1 MADEIKTPLLDELK
15 ELCGS
20 DKLHHCFKFLFGHE
34 HTATEAFIRNIAECC
49 NELET
54 IIEQRTARMTEVWLL
69 DHDDEEAAWQIY
81 ECLRLDQVR
90 ERKRL
95 EVLTALLFEVRGG
108 LSEKE
113 EHIGIME
120 GFY

>member
-1 MADEIKTPLLDELK
+1 M
-15 ELCGS
+15 
-20 DKLHHCFKFLFGHE
+20 
-34 HTATEAFIRNIAECC
+34 
-49 NELET
+49 
-54 IIEQRTARMTEVWLL
+54 L

-81 ECLRLDQVR
+81 ECLRLDRVR

-120 GFY
+120 GFD